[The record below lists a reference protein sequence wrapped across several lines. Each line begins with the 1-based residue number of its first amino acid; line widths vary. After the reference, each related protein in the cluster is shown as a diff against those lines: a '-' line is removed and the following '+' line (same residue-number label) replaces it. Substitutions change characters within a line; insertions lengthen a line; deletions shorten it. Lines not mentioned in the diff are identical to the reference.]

1 MPIEGVPVP
10 LDNRK
15 SSHIQSLL
23 TRSFQGRQKT
33 VVFVYQS
40 GTTYSYTPVS
50 VIFRLQDAFDPQVA
64 DRNGNPPRAAFD
76 TLIVA
81 PINTNFSGVVF
92 IADTT
97 TNSTAAVQAAKKYQ
111 VVEVVTMGM
120 ISGGS
125 RIHAYLRRMN

>member
-1 MPIEGVPVP
+1 MP

-15 SSHIQSLL
+15 SLHLQSLL

-33 VVFVYQS
+33 MMFVYQS
-40 GTTYSYTPVS
+40 GTTYSYAPVS
-50 VIFRLQDAFDPQVA
+50 VIFRQQDAFDPQIA
-64 DRNGNPPRAAFD
+64 DRSGIAPRAAFD

-81 PINTNFSGVVF
+81 PISTNFSGVVF

-97 TNSTAAVQAAKKYQ
+97 TNSATAIQAAKKYQ

-125 RIHAYLRRMN
+125 RLHAYLRRMN